1 MIMICEEVK
10 VAISPVLF
18 FIQVQMYGHSLSLSF
33 DTNCIITITK
43 SFPELFGVCL
53 RAQRDD

>member
-18 FIQVQMYGHSLSLSF
+18 LYKFKLYGHSLSLSF
-33 DTNCIITITK
+33 DTNCIITITR